1 MEQRRITALLIEDN
15 EGDAFII
22 QRMVAQ
28 AGGKPVDL
36 ATADRLAA
44 GLERLDEGDIDVVL
58 LDLGLPDSAG
68 LDTVRRARAHAP
80 EVPIIVLTGH
90 DDEVLGANVVW
101 AGAQD
106 YLVKGQ
112 VDATLLSRA
121 IRYAVSRQA
130 LQHRARGRHLRD
142 ELTGLHSRTGFL
154 AFAEQHLRLAERR
167 RESVSIVVVRLRD
180 LAQIRARDGVGA
192 VERLLL
198 GTARLV
204 RGAVRGADVVGRID
218 HDEFA
223 ILAADATADE
233 AAAMVQRLRN
243 QAHLLRQQDPAL
255 AQLALVMTSAT
266 WEPASPRSA
275 DELLE
280 QARGPA

>member
-15 EGDAFII
+15 EGDAFLIR
-22 QRMVAQ
+22 RMIEK
-28 AGGKPVDL
+28 AGGTPMDL
-36 ATADRLAA
+36 ATAGRLAG
-44 GLERLDEGDIDVVL
+44 GLERLDRGDVDVVL

-68 LDTVRRARAHAP
+68 LDTVRRTRAHAP
-80 EVPIIVLTGH
+80 DVPIIVLTGH

-112 VDATLLSRA
+112 VDATLLTRA
-121 IRYAVSRQA
+121 IRYAVSRQS
-130 LQHRARGRHLRD
+130 LQQRARGRDLRD

-154 AFAEQHLRLAERR
+154 AFAEQQLRLAERR
-167 RESVSIVVVRLRD
+167 RESVSVVVVRVRD
-180 LAQIRARDGVGA
+180 LAQVRAEEGVGA

-204 RGAVRGADVVGRID
+204 RGAVRAADVVGRID

-233 AAAMVQRLRN
+233 AAAIVRRLRN
-243 QAHLLRQQDPAL
+243 QAHLLRQQDPAV
-255 AQLALVMTSAT
+255 AKLALVMHTAT
-266 WEPASPRSA
+266 WEPATPHSA
-275 DELLE
+275 EELLE
-280 QARGPA
+280 QARRSD

>member
-22 QRMVAQ
+22 QRMLAQ
-28 AGGKPVDL
+28 ASGKPVDL
-36 ATADRLAA
+36 ATAGRLAA

-68 LDTVRRARAHAP
+68 LDTVRRTRAHAP
-80 EVPIIVLTGH
+80 HVPIIVLTGH

-130 LQHRARGRHLRD
+130 LQRRARGHDLRD
-142 ELTGLHSRTGFL
+142 ELTGLHARTGFL
-154 AFAEQHLRLAERR
+154 AFAEQQLRLAERR
-167 RESVSIVVVRLRD
+167 RESVSIVVVRLRE
-180 LAQIRARDGVGA
+180 LARIRADDGVGA

-198 GTARLV
+198 ATARLV
-204 RGAVRGADVVGRID
+204 RGAVRGADIVGRVG

-223 ILAADATADE
+223 ILAADASAQE
-233 AAAMVQRLRN
+233 AGAMITRLRN
-243 QAHLLRQQDPAL
+243 QAHLLRRQDNAL
-255 AQLALVMTSAT
+255 AKLTLVMNAAT
-266 WEPASPRSA
+266 WGPASSLSA
-275 DELLE
+275 EELLD
-280 QARGPA
+280 QARGSA